1 MRSNILLI
9 FAIAVAVTIS
19 LSVVATVNAFRL
31 VPSPPGV
38 EPSRN
43 DNPPDP
49 KNPKTGDMTAPSE
62 LAQGKVSSLSNN
74 TGKMTAAGNNTNS
87 SGKIAINV
95 K

>member
-1 MRSNILLI
+1 
-9 FAIAVAVTIS
+9 
-19 LSVVATVNAFRL
+19 VATVNAFRL

-49 KNPKTGDMTAPSE
+49 EVQKNPKTVTPSE

-74 TGKMTAAGNNTNS
+74 TGNMTAAGNNTNS